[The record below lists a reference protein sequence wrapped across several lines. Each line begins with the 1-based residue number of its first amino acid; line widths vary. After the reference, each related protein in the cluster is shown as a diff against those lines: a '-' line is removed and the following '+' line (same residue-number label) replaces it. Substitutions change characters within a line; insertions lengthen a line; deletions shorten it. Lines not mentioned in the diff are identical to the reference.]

1 MRDTG
6 IERACDSGSGRE
18 SLEKSGRDIN
28 AHGVNHA
35 LCHKYEI
42 CTTMHDMARVHTT
55 TYQNVPV
62 HTNTCHYAHAILV
75 HIGTYLYILHIL
87 YVLVHIVLGMYWY
100 IVVHIEYCVH
110 SGTYNRKDQFTQ
122 YVPICVDIIIR
133 TKYVLTTMY
142 HYERVHTT
150 TYQI

>member
-1 MRDTG
+1 M
-6 IERACDSGSGRE
+6 ERILDIPNLVRILVHSGTYTLVRIGAYIFSGTYWYI
-18 SLEKSGRDIN
+18 L
-28 AHGVNHA
+28 
-35 LCHKYEI
+35 
-42 CTTMHDMARVHTT
+42 VH
-55 TYQNVPV
+55 
-62 HTNTCHYAHAILV
+62 ILSV

-133 TKYVLTTMY
+133 TKYVLWHISNIRANTCQN
-142 HYERVHTT
+142 
-150 TYQI
+150 TY